1 MKRPPRIR
9 FYSQSEEFLNVIT
22 HAAGLALSMLGLFLL
37 ILKALTYD
45 SGKLLLSFIIF
56 GTSLILLYAASTL
69 YHSTRDIRK
78 RFTFKMFDHIAIFIL
93 IAGTYTPFALVT
105 LQGRTGWIILGV
117 VWAIA
122 LFGTVL
128 KLFFTGRFK
137 ILSTLLYVAM
147 GWVIIF
153 AIEPL
158 MANLSSQGLW
168 WLLGGGLAYTIG
180 AVVYSLGRIQF
191 NHAIF
196 HIFVL
201 LGSYC
206 HFIAIYSHVSPQV

>member
-1 MKRPPRIR
+1 MKKPLKIK
-9 FYSQSEEFLNVIT
+9 FYPQKEEQLNIIT
-22 HAAGLALSMLGLFLL
+22 HGIGLLLSMLGLFLL
-37 ILKALTYD
+37 IYKGLTLE
-45 SGKLLLSFIIF
+45 STRIMISFIIF
-56 GTSLILLYAASTL
+56 GASLILLYAASTL
-69 YHSTRDIRK
+69 YHSTKDLKK
-78 RFTFKMFDHIAIFIL
+78 RFYFKILDHIAIFIL

-105 LQGRTGWIILGV
+105 LKGSTGWIILGV

-122 LFGTVL
+122 LFGTIL

-137 ILSTLLYVAM
+137 ILSTLLYVGM

-158 MANLSSQGLW
+158 MENLSSPGLM
-168 WLLGGGLAYTIG
+168 WLLGGGVAYTLG
-180 AVVYSLGRIQF
+180 AILYSISRISY

-196 HIFVL
+196 HFFVL

-206 HFIAIYSHVSPQV
+206 HFMAIYRHVLP

>member
-1 MKRPPRIR
+1 MKKPLKIK
-9 FYSQSEEFLNVIT
+9 FYPQKEEQLNIIT
-22 HAAGLALSMLGLFLL
+22 HGIGLLLSVLGLFLL
-37 ILKALTYD
+37 IYKGLTLE
-45 SGKLLLSFIIF
+45 STRIMISFIIF
-56 GTSLILLYAASTL
+56 GASLILLYAASTL
-69 YHSTRDIRK
+69 YHSTKDLKK
-78 RFTFKMFDHIAIFIL
+78 RFYFKILDHIAIFIL

-105 LQGRTGWIILGV
+105 LKGSTGWIILGV

-122 LFGTVL
+122 LFGTIL

-137 ILSTLLYVAM
+137 ILSTLLYVGM

-158 MANLSSQGLW
+158 MENLSSPGLM
-168 WLLGGGLAYTIG
+168 WLLGGGVAYTLG
-180 AVVYSLGRIQF
+180 AILYSISRISY

-196 HIFVL
+196 HFFVL

-206 HFIAIYSHVSPQV
+206 HFMAIYRHVLP